1 MNIDMFNKKKVW
13 RSGMDMFIWCKTQP
27 KEIVLSAISIWEQ
40 GIRFEIDGVWVIA
53 SDHLEI
59 FR

>member
-1 MNIDMFNKKKVW
+1 
-13 RSGMDMFIWCKTQP
+13 MDMFIWCKTQP

-40 GIRFEIDGVWVIA
+40 GIPFEIDGVWVIA
-53 SDHLEI
+53 SAHLEI